1 MAGHLRFLFSAK
13 LAGVNFLDDLTPPNM
28 DTVCVTDGATTTCSD
43 PWNYYKAYG
52 FDLVLFVCVIGV
64 MLVLLLKK

>member
-1 MAGHLRFLFSAK
+1 M
-13 LAGVNFLDDLTPPNM
+13 NFLDDLTPPNM